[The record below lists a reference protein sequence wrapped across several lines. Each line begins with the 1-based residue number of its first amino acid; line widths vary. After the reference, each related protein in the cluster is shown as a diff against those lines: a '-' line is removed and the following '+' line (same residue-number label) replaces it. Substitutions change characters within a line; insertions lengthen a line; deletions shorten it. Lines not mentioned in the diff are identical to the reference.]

1 MLLYPV
7 ASISKG
13 VIQVKKW
20 SVLLTFFLIGSVF
33 LVACGQSGSG
43 GGEGSSQDLSLATGS
58 TGGTYYPLGGAIAN
72 VWNKHVEG
80 VNVTA
85 QATGASVENLAL
97 LARGET
103 DLAMVVNMN
112 ADDAYNGRADFKDQK
127 VTNFGA
133 IGVIY
138 PEVMQAV
145 VLKDSGIKSIEDL
158 KGKRVAVGP
167 QGSGTINSTRHILEA
182 YGLTFDD
189 IKPFYDAFGDA
200 ADKLKDGQVD
210 AIFGLLGLPA
220 GNIEEITT
228 SKEVRVLEVDDKAVK
243 KLQEKYPFY
252 QPLTIEGGTYKGQ
265 DEDVQTVTLKAVMY
279 AHNDLSEDLVYNLT
293 KTMYEKKDEIA
304 SANKTGQQIDLEKA
318 LEGVTTPIHPGAKK
332 YFEEKGIPLP
342 E

>member
-1 MLLYPV
+1 MLYRL
-7 ASISKG
+7 ASITKG

-20 SVLLTFFLIGSVF
+20 SVLLTLALIASVF
-33 LVACGQSGSG
+33 LTACGQGGSG
-43 GGEGSSQDLSLATGS
+43 GEGGGSQDLSLATGS

-72 VWNKHVEG
+72 VWNKNVEG

-97 LARGET
+97 LAKGEAH
-103 DLAMVVNMN
+103 LAMVVNMN
-112 ADDAYNGRADFKDQK
+112 ADDAYNGRADFEGQK

-133 IGVIY
+133 IGVVY
-138 PEVMQAV
+138 PEVVQAV
-145 VLKDSGIKSIEDL
+145 VAKDSNIKTVSDL

-167 QGSGTINSTRHILEA
+167 QGSGTVNTTKHILEA

-189 IKPFYDAFGDA
+189 IQPFYDSFGDA
-200 ADKLKDGQVD
+200 ATKLKDGQVD
-210 AIFGLLGLPA
+210 AIFGLLSLPA
-220 GNIEEITT
+220 SNIEDITT
-228 SKEVRVLEVDDKAVK
+228 AKEVRLLEVDDKAMK

-265 DEDVQTVTLKAVMY
+265 DEDVQTATLKAVMY
-279 AHNDLSEDLVYNLT
+279 ANNDLSEDLVYNLT
-293 KTMYEKKDEIA
+293 KTMYEKKDDIA
-304 SANKTGQQIDLEKA
+304 SAHQAGSQIDLEKA